1 MLPSLISIGFVAKS
15 CQEDVMNKTI
25 YLLPDQITTRAE
37 LDSTTFLQL
46 HKNTETQLIR
56 STRAGDLC
64 PYYISV
70 KGTSVLRLV
79 PINNHDQSSY

>member
-1 MLPSLISIGFVAKS
+1 
-15 CQEDVMNKTI
+15 MNKTI
-25 YLLPDQITTRAE
+25 YLLPDQMTTRAE

-56 STRAGDLC
+56 STKTGDLC

-70 KGTSVLRLV
+70 KGNSDLLLVL
-79 PINNHDQSSY
+79 INNHNQSS

>member
-1 MLPSLISIGFVAKS
+1 
-15 CQEDVMNKTI
+15 MNETI
-25 YLLPDQITTRAE
+25 YLLPDQVTTRAK

-46 HKNTETQLIR
+46 DKNTETQLIR

-70 KGTSVLRLV
+70 KGTSVLLLV
-79 PINNHDQSSY
+79 LINNHHQSSYLLLTIIINYS